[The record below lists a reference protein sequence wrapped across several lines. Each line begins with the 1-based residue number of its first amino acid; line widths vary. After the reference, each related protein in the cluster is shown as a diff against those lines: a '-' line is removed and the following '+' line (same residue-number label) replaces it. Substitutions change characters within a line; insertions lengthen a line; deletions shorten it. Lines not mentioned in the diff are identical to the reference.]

1 MKNIDVRTYSQV
13 IKNLI
18 GFNNGLVIMKNK
30 MNELESR

>member
-1 MKNIDVRTYSQV
+1 MKHIDVRTYSQV

-18 GFNNGLVIMKNK
+18 GFNNGLDIMKNK

>member
-13 IKNLI
+13 IINLI
-18 GFNNGLVIMKNK
+18 GFNNGLDIMKNK

>member
-18 GFNNGLVIMKNK
+18 GFNNGLDIMKNK